1 MIIGPTAMN
10 FFENNRS
17 GPAHGHV
24 RRSGMIVARRRVAL
38 ALLVALAVVPV
49 VARDDAAVR
58 TDGDAARQNKVAEG
72 TRNFIE
78 LHDVYLKWRDGY
90 FGSRSH
96 YRNHL
101 YFLLLDMMGHRI
113 VTGYD
118 YVLLSPELIYERKL
132 KFAFYNG
139 DWLHIEGKVNMES
152 VKKIIGDDSSL
163 LMTWWRSGKLVSVSG
178 VLKGYRIDD
187 WAKKVYV
194 VMDDIQVRTPGI
206 GKK

>member
-1 MIIGPTAMN
+1 MKFLVNSYSSAGTGPGKARWMIMSASR
-10 FFENNRS
+10 F
-17 GPAHGHV
+17 
-24 RRSGMIVARRRVAL
+24 VAL
-38 ALLVALAVVPV
+38 ACAIILVLSVSGSGRAGGSEPAG
-49 VARDDAAVR
+49 DGAATGR
-58 TDGDAARQNKVAEG
+58 ASDKSAEG

-118 YVLLSPELIYERKL
+118 YILLSPELIYERKL

-139 DWLHIEGKVNMES
+139 DWLHIEGKVDIGS

-163 LMTWWRSGKLVSVSG
+163 LMTWWRSRKLVAVSG
-178 VLKGYRIDD
+178 ILRDYRIDD
-187 WAKKVYV
+187 WDKKVYV
-194 VMDDIQVRTPGI
+194 VMDDIQVKTPGMNV
-206 GKK
+206 K

>member
-1 MIIGPTAMN
+1 MIIGPTAMD
-10 FFENNRS
+10 FFANNRF
-17 GPAHGHV
+17 GRA
-24 RRSGMIVARRRVAL
+24 RRSGMIAARRRVAL
-38 ALLVALAVVPV
+38 ALLVALATAPGI
-49 VARDDAAVR
+49 AGDGGAAGAG
-58 TDGDAARQNKVAEG
+58 GDAARHSQVAEE

-96 YRNHL
+96 YRNYL

-152 VKKIIGDDSSL
+152 VKKIIGDDSAL
-163 LMTWWRSGKLVSVSG
+163 LMAWWRSGKLVSVSG

-194 VMDDIQVRTPGI
+194 VMDDIRVKTPDA